1 MTLFEVDEAV
11 NRIKEEV
18 DAHANIIF
26 GSTFD
31 ERLEGMMR
39 ISIVATGIDVAM
51 DAVRSPKLQ
60 VVSAMGAAVPDSGIG
75 TPTEMVADP
84 QISIPPVGIEAARS
98 QPGMSAG
105 SSALQGGS
113 PQPSSAAGTT
123 APAMPERPEV
133 SEPQPGLRTM
143 ASAQLEPDPFIAPPP
158 SEAKVSP
165 QLSRAPDPF
174 AEAAVANGGP
184 PGRRA
189 GPTLLERV
197 AGLGRKV
204 KEEGKS
210 PRSGSEREAR
220 TPEPEPLRIQPHAG
234 VRLSSP
240 PALEATF
247 ARASVPAQ
255 SPKTSPPL
263 ASAPPPKVPVEAP
276 IPPAAAVSSP
286 SPTLNVGAEDRI
298 ARRSSEDDLLEIPAF
313 LRRQAN

>member
-1 MTLFEVDEAV
+1 MDPKAAEAAINNPLLDNASIEGARGVLINITGGTDMTLFEVDEAV

-60 VVSAMGAAVPDSGIG
+60 VVSAMG
-75 TPTEMVADP
+75 
-84 QISIPPVGIEAARS
+84 
-98 QPGMSAG
+98 
-105 SSALQGGS
+105 
-113 PQPSSAAGTT
+113 PQPSAAAGTT
-123 APAMPERPEV
+123 APAMSERPEV

-143 ASAQLEPDPFIAPPP
+143 AAAQLEPDPFIAPPP
-158 SEAKVSP
+158 IEAKVSP

-210 PRSGSEREAR
+210 PRSGSAREAR

-240 PALEATF
+240 PALE
-247 ARASVPAQ
+247 PAQ

-263 ASAPPPKVPVEAP
+263 ASAPPPKVPGEAP

-286 SPTLNVGAEDRI
+286 SPTLNVGAEVRI